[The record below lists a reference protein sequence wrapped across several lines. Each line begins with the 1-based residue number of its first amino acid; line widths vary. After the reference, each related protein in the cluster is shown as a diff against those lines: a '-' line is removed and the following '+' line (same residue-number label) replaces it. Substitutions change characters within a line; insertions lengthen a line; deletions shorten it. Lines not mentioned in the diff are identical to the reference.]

1 MVWERFGIPDP
12 LAWRREFAASSFHM
26 IAAHPWFGVGLGAWP
41 TVYPS
46 YAIADFGVFANQAH
60 SDWLE
65 WVVEGGVGFA
75 VARGPIETNQRSLE
89 LRVRTVLRA
98 NRALECVF
106 VLTSKHVF

>member
-1 MVWERFGIPDP
+1 
-12 LAWRREFAASSFHM
+12 M

-65 WVVEGGVGFA
+65 WTAEGGLPLGL
-75 VARGPIETNQRSLE
+75 VAIRGSLC
-89 LRVRTVLRA
+89 THARA
-98 NRALECVF
+98 TLAAIARASTAPGAPTE
-106 VLTSKHVF
+106 